1 MDGIGLRNVR
11 EGNAVALANK
21 PNLDM
26 LMQKY
31 PHTQLLASEE
41 AVGLPKGQMGNSEV
55 GHLNIGAGRIVYTG
69 LSLINKELSSGDFY
83 KNKAFLAAI
92 EHAKKHNSKLH
103 IMGLASF
110 GGVHSNLEHIL
121 GLFKLTKEQQV
132 ATIFHAFGDGRD
144 VPPKTLANDF
154 KNIIGPALKANDI
167 KLGII
172 SGRYYAMDRD
182 KR

>member
-1 MDGIGLRNVR
+1 MKKTILIIMDGIGLRNVR

-41 AVGLPKGQMGNSEV
+41 AVGLPRGQMGNSEV

-69 LSLINKELSSGDFY
+69 LSLISKDLQKGTFY
-83 KNKAFLAAI
+83 NNTAFLAAI
-92 EHAKKHNSKLH
+92 NHAKKNQSKLH

-121 GLFKLTKEQQV
+121 ALFKL
-132 ATIFHAFGDGRD
+132 AHD
-144 VPPKTLANDF
+144 
-154 KNIIGPALKANDI
+154 
-167 KLGII
+167 
-172 SGRYYAMDRD
+172 
-182 KR
+182 